1 MPDSFRRSFSSPA
14 SLALALAALSGV
26 VALTGCATDD
36 EARRAADEQERLA
49 QAARP
54 EAAKRKPR
62 DVDPTPSMRVD
73 NEMGVVETEDVED
86 ALQAR
91 FDDVRAC
98 YERAGKARE
107 YAGGRVLLHFLVDG
121 TGRPQDVWVVES
133 SLGNYDVE
141 RCLVE
146 VGRSVAFKAPSGHK
160 STTFDYP
167 VEFRSTREMA
177 VLEIDGLKIDHDLSA
192 FMPQL
197 AACGP
202 IAKEPVNAI
211 MYIEPTGFPGSVG
224 LATGAALDE
233 AAGQCAV
240 RTIQR
245 WKMSATLPGKMLR
258 ASFSIPVYVAS
269 ADPGSSSGAR
279 HAVSSAS
286 GRRRRR

>member
-1 MPDSFRRSFSSPA
+1 M
-14 SLALALAALSGV
+14 LALTLVVSAAAV
-26 VALTGCATDD
+26 TGCATDD

-49 QAARP
+49 RAARADGP
-54 EAAKRKPR
+54 KRKHAE
-62 DVDPTPSMRVD
+62 VDPTPGMNVD
-73 NEMGVVETEDVED
+73 NEMGVLETADVED
-86 ALQAR
+86 TLQAR

-107 YAGGRVLLHFLVDG
+107 YAGGRVMLHFLVDG
-121 TGRPQDVWVVES
+121 SGHAQDVWVVES

-146 VGRSVAFKAPSGHK
+146 VGRSVVFQAPGGHK
-160 STTFDYP
+160 ATTFDYP

-177 VLEIDGLKIDHDLSA
+177 VLDIDGLKIDRDLAA
-192 FMPQL
+192 FLPQL

-202 IAKEPVNAI
+202 LAREPVNAI
-211 MYIEPTGFPGSVG
+211 MYIDPSGSPGSVG
-224 LATGAALDE
+224 LAVGAALDE
-233 AAGQCAV
+233 AASQCAV

-258 ASFSIPVYVAS
+258 ASFSIPVTVAS
-269 ADPGSSSGAR
+269 AEPPPR

-286 GRRRRR
+286 GRRRHR